1 MRDPDYHYHP
11 DDPTDRQYWRRD
23 MTFHPMFGPMR
34 RERGSLKFIIL
45 LMLKDQPM
53 HGYALM
59 KAIEDTYEHP
69 ISQGIVYPTLQMLE
83 DQGLVTITEQDH
95 KKIYSL
101 TTQGTQYLNDNA
113 EAVDRI
119 KSRQAEPRWRSI
131 PHVKRRFGELTWL
144 IFSNLK
150 DIDDDKLKQ
159 IETILDDTRK
169 RIGKIIFED

>member
-1 MRDPDYHYHP
+1 MKDPDHP
-11 DDPTDRQYWRRD
+11 HRHDDYPTDRFRWRN
-23 MTFHPMFGPMR
+23 MTFNPMFEPLR

-59 KAIEDTYEHP
+59 KAIEDTYERP
-69 ISQGIVYPTLQMLE
+69 ISQGIIYPTLQMLE
-83 DQGLVTITEQDH
+83 DQGYVTITEQDH

-101 TTQGTQYLNDNA
+101 TPDGTKYLADNA
-113 EAVDRI
+113 ETVDRI
-119 KSRQAEPRWRSI
+119 KSRQAQPRWRSI
-131 PHVKRRFGELTWL
+131 PHIKRGFNELAWL

-159 IETILDDTRK
+159 IEDILDDTRK
-169 RIGKIIFED
+169 RVGKVIFEA